1 MTALHH
7 RSRAGFTLIE
17 LLVVVAILAVL
28 SAIGVGA
35 FFRVRASSEIKA
47 NETTVAKMTTGL
59 NKAWSAGRDS
69 AEKEF
74 KDNTYSAQIAKIT
87 EIAGG
92 DRDRAKALWM
102 YFRMINEFPQTFL
115 QAKSSTPFTVTIGTS
130 TYITPPLPPKRT
142 YLANAGIAATTAVPS
157 SADVAAEQA
166 AALLYILIT
175 EKGSR
180 GELFADEAAG
190 ALTGKVT
197 IGTNEFKVFSDTYG
211 KPLTYARFATN
222 TEIQSAPFVKAGA
235 ASQDPFDPTNKL
247 RVSTIASPN
256 PWLVNGTQITA
267 AEITAVANSLGLT
280 GFGVNW
286 LPSIICAG
294 PNRNFDGL
302 NVAPS
307 PPAPPGTLATGL
319 ATIPIDNNSTDNIL
333 GYRLRREGERGN

>member
-1 MTALHH
+1 MTALHY

-35 FFRVRASSEIKA
+35 FFRIRGSAEIKA

-74 KDNTYSAQIAKIT
+74 KDGTYSNQIATIT
-87 EIAGG
+87 TIAGG
-92 DRDRAKALWM
+92 DRDRAKAIWM
-102 YFRMINEFPQTFL
+102 YFRMKNEFPQTFL
-115 QAKSSTPFTVTIGTS
+115 EAKSSTPFSVTIGGTP
-130 TYITPPLPPKRT
+130 YITMPLPAKRT
-142 YLANAGIAATTAVPS
+142 YLANPGIAATTAVPS
-157 SADVAAEQA
+157 SPDVAADQA
-166 AALLYILIT
+166 AALFYILIT

-180 GELFADEAAG
+180 GEMFADEAAG
-190 ALTGKVT
+190 SLTGKVT
-197 IGTNEFKVFSDTYG
+197 IGTTEYKVFTDTFG

-222 TEIQSAPFVKAGA
+222 GEITTPPFVKTGA
-235 ASQDPFDPTNKL
+235 ASQDPFDPTNRL
-247 RVSTIASPN
+247 GAAWNVAGNAVTPVSVA
-256 PWLVNGTQITA
+256 TA
-267 AEITAVANSLGLT
+267 LGLT

-294 PNRNFDGL
+294 PNKNFDGL
-302 NVAPS
+302 NVAPTS
-307 PPAPPGTLATGL
+307 GL
-319 ATIPIDNNSTDNIL
+319 VNVPTDTDNIL

>member
-74 KDNTYSAQIAKIT
+74 KDNTYSNQIATIT
-87 EIAGG
+87 TIAGG

-102 YFRMINEFPQTFL
+102 YFRMKNEFPQTFAE
-115 QAKSSTPFTVTIGTS
+115 AKAATTFSVTIGGT
-130 TYITPPLPPKRT
+130 TYTATLPAKRT
-142 YLANAGIAATTAVPS
+142 YVANAALNTAVVPAPVAPVTA
-157 SADVAAEQA
+157 ADQVADQA
-166 AALLYILIT
+166 AILLYILIT

-180 GELFADEAAG
+180 GEMFADEAAG

-197 IGTNEFKVFSDTYG
+197 IGSNEFKVFTDTYG
-211 KPLTYARFATN
+211 KPLTYARYATN
-222 TEIQSAPFVKAGA
+222 GEITTPPFTKTGVT
-235 ASQDPFDPTNKL
+235 SQDPFDPLNKL
-247 RVSTIASPN
+247 GAPWTIPGNA
-256 PWLVNGTQITA
+256 TQATPAVVA
-267 AEITAVANSLGLT
+267 AGLGLT

-294 PNRNFDGL
+294 PNKNFDGL
-302 NVAPS
+302 NVAPTS
-307 PPAPPGTLATGL
+307 GL
-319 ATIPIDNNSTDNIL
+319 VTIPTDTDNIL

>member
-1 MTALHH
+1 MTAFHH

-74 KDNTYSAQIAKIT
+74 KDNTYSAQIAQIT
-87 EIAGG
+87 TIAGG

-115 QAKSSTPFTVTIGTS
+115 QAKSPTPFTVMIGTT
-130 TYITPPLPPKRT
+130 TYTTTPLPPKRT
-142 YLANAGIAATTAVPS
+142 YLANPGIAATTTIPS
-157 SADVAAEQA
+157 SADVAADQA

-180 GELFADEAAG
+180 GEMFADEAAG

-197 IGTNEFKVFSDTYG
+197 IGTTEYKVFTDTFG

-222 TEIQSAPFVKAGA
+222 VQEIQTPPFVKTVAVSQVV
-235 ASQDPFDPTNKL
+235 SQDPFDPTNRL
-247 RVSTIASPN
+247 GN
-256 PWLVNGTQITA
+256 PLFPVTWAIPGNATQATPAVVA
-267 AEITAVANSLGLT
+267 AGLGLT

-286 LPSIICAG
+286 LPSIICSG
-294 PNRNFDGL
+294 PNKNFDGL
-302 NVAPS
+302 NVAPTS
-307 PPAPPGTLATGL
+307 GL
-319 ATIPIDNNSTDNIL
+319 VTIPTDTDNIL

>member
-17 LLVVVAILAVL
+17 LLVVIAILAVL

-35 FFRVRASSEIKA
+35 FFRVRASSEVKA

-74 KDNTYSAQIAKIT
+74 KDNTYSAQIATIT
-87 EIAGG
+87 TIAGG

-157 SADVAAEQA
+157 SADVAADQA
-166 AALLYILIT
+166 AVLLYILIT

-180 GELFADEAAG
+180 GEMFADEAAG

-197 IGTNEFKVFSDTYG
+197 IGTTEYKVFTDTFG

-222 TEIQSAPFVKAGA
+222 VEITTPPFTKTGVT
-235 ASQDPFDPTNKL
+235 SQDPFDPLNKL
-247 RVSTIASPN
+247 GAPWTIPGNA
-256 PWLVNGTQITA
+256 TQATPAVVA
-267 AEITAVANSLGLT
+267 AGLGLT

-286 LPSIICAG
+286 LPSIICSG
-294 PNRNFDGL
+294 PNKNFDGL
-302 NVAPS
+302 NVAP
-307 PPAPPGTLATGL
+307 ATGL
-319 ATIPIDNNSTDNIL
+319 VTIPTDTDNIL

>member
-35 FFRVRASSEIKA
+35 FFRIRGSSEIKA

-74 KDNTYSAQIAKIT
+74 KDGTYPAQIATIT
-87 EIAGG
+87 TIAGG

-102 YFRMINEFPQTFL
+102 YFRMKNEFPQTFAE
-115 QAKSSTPFTVTIGTS
+115 AKVATTFPVTVGGTVYSTNLTLF
-130 TYITPPLPPKRT
+130 LPAKRT
-142 YLANAGIAATTAVPS
+142 YLANVALTTTVVPAPVAPVTAA
-157 SADVAAEQA
+157 DQA
-166 AALLYILIT
+166 ADQAAVLLYILIT

-180 GELFADEAAG
+180 GEMFADEAAG
-190 ALTGKVT
+190 ALTGKVM
-197 IGTNEFKVFSDTYG
+197 IGTNEFKVFTDTFG
-211 KPLTYARFATN
+211 KPLTYARYATN
-222 TEIQSAPFVKAGA
+222 GEIRSSPYTKTGV

-247 RVSTIASPN
+247 GAPWTIPGNA
-256 PWLVNGTQITA
+256 TQATPPVVA
-267 AEITAVANSLGLT
+267 AGLGLT

-294 PNRNFDGL
+294 PNKNWDGL
-302 NVAPS
+302 NVVLV
-307 PPAPPGTLATGL
+307 PAPLLDTVT
-319 ATIPIDNNSTDNIL
+319 TDSDNIL